1 MYARRPRHVLS
12 SARSQPSVARRS
24 RGSRKFCTG
33 GGVNLTPPPVGIG
46 LKGHKTRKSWC
57 FWRGPTR
64 VLSANFGNTRKHI
77 AGPEIEKCGSQ
88 AIG

>member
-1 MYARRPRHVLS
+1 MFRAP
-12 SARSQPSVARRS
+12 
-24 RGSRKFCTG
+24 GT
-33 GGVNLTPPPVGIG
+33 

>member
-1 MYARRPRHVLS
+1 MFCNAENVYLLLS
-12 SARSQPSVARRS
+12 
-24 RGSRKFCTG
+24 GEKFPEICSEFKY
-33 GGVNLTPPPVGIG
+33 IAKC